1 MKNVLQILITFFK
14 KETILCVAGVLALL
28 SAFFVHPSSEYI
40 EYLDLRVLS
49 LLFCLM
55 LVVAGLQDIGVFKKM
70 GTALLSHIKN
80 TRQLVLMLTGLCFFS
95 SMLITNDVAL
105 ITFVPFAIMILLM
118 AKQEQ
123 LFIPVIVLQTI
134 AANLGSMFTPIG
146 NPQNLYLYSA
156 FSIPASKFLMTM
168 LPLTAV
174 SLVFLFLAA
183 LFLPNA
189 ELTIHSSES
198 GTPISGKKLFLLLC
212 LFLIC
217 LGCVARLISYPWML
231 LLVVLGILLC
241 DRSLFRKVDYSLLM
255 TFVCFFLFI
264 GNMQR
269 IPAIADFLQTLIS
282 GRELLLGILLSQCI
296 SNVPAAILL
305 SGFTDRATPLLYGVN
320 IGGLGTLIA
329 SLASLISFRCYSTL
343 TIARKGKYFR
353 TFTVYNLIFLLLI
366 GSAGFF
372 LTKYPGLLPG

>member
-1 MKNVLQILITFFK
+1 
-14 KETILCVAGVLALL
+14 
-28 SAFFVHPSSEYI
+28 
-40 EYLDLRVLS
+40 
-49 LLFCLM
+49 
-55 LVVAGLQDIGVFKKM
+55 
-70 GTALLSHIKN
+70 
-80 TRQLVLMLTGLCFFS
+80 
-95 SMLITNDVAL
+95 
-105 ITFVPFAIMILLM
+105 
-118 AKQEQ
+118 
-123 LFIPVIVLQTI
+123 
-134 AANLGSMFTPIG
+134 
-146 NPQNLYLYSA
+146 
-156 FSIPASKFLMTM
+156 
-168 LPLTAV
+168 
-174 SLVFLFLAA
+174 
-183 LFLPNA
+183 
-189 ELTIHSSES
+189 
-198 GTPISGKKLFLLLC
+198 
-212 LFLIC
+212 
-217 LGCVARLISYPWML
+217 
-231 LLVVLGILLC
+231 
-241 DRSLFRKVDYSLLM
+241 M

-269 IPAIADFLQTLIS
+269 IPAIADFLQALIS